1 MELTFRSI
9 TELSN
14 ALARKECTAD
24 ELFEAHLDRVRAVD
38 PKLRSFITVTEDA
51 GRAMAHERDAERSRG
66 KHTGILDGIPASIK
80 DVICTKGIKTT
91 AASHMLEEY
100 IPPYDATVVARL
112 KDAGMTLVGKTNC
125 DSFAHGSSTEYSD
138 FFPSKNPWD
147 TERVPGGS
155 SGGAAASVASGECVY
170 AIGTDTGGSIRHPA
184 AFCGVVG
191 LKPTYGS
198 VSRYGLIAMTSS
210 TDCPGVIARSVLDT
224 SIVFNAIAGP
234 DGRDANAVSHA
245 PTIDLKKLIAAEN
258 LKGVKLG
265 IVKECQK
272 FSLNS
277 GVRDALD
284 VAYKKL
290 EALGAE
296 LVEISLPLLEKA
308 VAVYYV
314 ITPAE
319 VSSNLGRY
327 DGIRFGHSEE
337 GATFAEAISKARSR
351 SFGPEVMRRIL
362 VGTYVL
368 SAGYVDAYY
377 KQAARVRTKLR
388 DEFASALQ
396 DVDAIIT
403 PTTPNLPFRFGA
415 NSKDPLAMYLEDIF
429 LAGVSL
435 AGLPAVSVPCG
446 FAKPEDGDAELPVG
460 LQIIGP
466 AYGEEKIMQ
475 FAHAYENA
483 TDWHTKHPAL

>member
-1 MELTFRSI
+1 MSSNFRSI
-9 TELSN
+9 TELSEGI
-14 ALARKECTAD
+14 ARKEFTVS
-24 ELFEAHLDRVRAVD
+24 ELFEAHLDRVRLVD
-38 PKLRSFITVTEDA
+38 PNLSSFITVTDDA
-51 GRAMAHERDAERSRG
+51 GRDMAHARDAERARG
-66 KHTGILDGIPASIK
+66 KDAGVLDGIPASIK

-91 AASHMLEEY
+91 AASHMLEDY
-100 IPPYDATVVARL
+100 IPSYDATVVARL

-125 DSFAHGSSTEYSD
+125 DSFAHGSSPEYSD

-147 TERVPGGS
+147 MERVPGGS

-170 AIGTDTGGSIRHPA
+170 AIGTDTGGSVRHPA

-224 SIVFNAIAGP
+224 SIVFNAIVGP

-245 PTIDLKKLIAAEN
+245 PTIDLKKLATIEK

-265 IVKECQK
+265 VVKEFQK
-272 FSLNS
+272 FSLNA
-277 GVRDALD
+277 GVRSALD
-284 VAYKKL
+284 AAYKKL
-290 EALGAE
+290 EELGAE

-319 VSSNLGRY
+319 VSSNLARY
-327 DGIRFGHSEE
+327 DGVRFGYAEE
-337 GATFAEAISKARSR
+337 GTTFAEAISKARSR

-362 VGTYVL
+362 IGTYVL

-377 KQAARVRTKLR
+377 KQAARVRTRLR
-388 DEFASALQ
+388 DDFASALQ
-396 DVDAIIT
+396 RVDAIVT
-403 PTTPNLPFRFGA
+403 PTSPNLPFRFGA
-415 NSKDPLAMYLEDIF
+415 NTKDPLAMYLEDIF
-429 LAGVSL
+429 LVGASL

-446 FAKPEDGDAELPVG
+446 FAKPDDGTKDLPVG

-466 AYGEEKIMQ
+466 AYGEEK
-475 FAHAYENA
+475 FRELGHG
-483 TDWHTKHPAL
+483 

>member
-1 MELTFRSI
+1 MDIIFRSI
-9 TELSN
+9 TELSK
-14 ALARKECTAD
+14 ALARKEFTAS
-24 ELFEAHLDRVRAVD
+24 ELLEAHLDRVRAVD
-38 PKLRSFITVTEDA
+38 PKLKAFITVTDDA

-66 KHTGILDGIPASIK
+66 KDAGELDGIPASIK
-80 DVICTKGIKTT
+80 DVICTEGIKTT
-91 AASHMLEEY
+91 AASHMLEDY
-100 IPPYDATVVARL
+100 IPPYDATVTARL
-112 KDAGMTLVGKTNC
+112 KAVGMTLVGKTNC
-125 DSFAHGSSTEYSD
+125 DSFAHGASTEYSD
-138 FFPSKNPWD
+138 FFPTKNPWD

-170 AIGTDTGGSIRHPA
+170 ALGTDTGGSIRHPA

-210 TDCPGVIARSVLDT
+210 TDCPGVIARSVMDA

-234 DGRDANAVSHA
+234 DGRDANAVAKASM
-245 PTIDLKKLIAAEN
+245 IDTKQLEAAEN

-265 IVKECQK
+265 IVKEFQK
-272 FSLNS
+272 FALNA
-277 GVRDALD
+277 GVRTSLDA
-284 VAYKKL
+284 AYKKL
-290 EALGAE
+290 EELGAE
-296 LVEISLPLLEKA
+296 LVEISMPLLEKA
-308 VAVYYV
+308 VSVYYV

-351 SFGPEVMRRIL
+351 SFGPEVTRRIL
-362 VGTYVL
+362 IGTYVL

-396 DVDAIIT
+396 RVDAIIT
-403 PTTPNLPFRFGA
+403 PTTPNVAFRFGA
-415 NSKDPLAMYLEDIF
+415 NTKDPLAMYLEDIF

-446 FAKPEDGDAELPVG
+446 FAKPDDGEVDLPVG

-483 TDWHTKHPAL
+483 TDWHTQHPSL

>member
-1 MELTFRSI
+1 MELTFQSI
-9 TELSN
+9 TELSKG
-14 ALARKECTAD
+14 LARKEFTAS
-24 ELFEAHLDRVRAVD
+24 ELFEAYLERVRAVD
-38 PKLRSFITVTEDA
+38 PTIQSFITVTDDV
-51 GRAMAHERDAERSRG
+51 GRAMAHERDAERARG
-66 KHTGILDGIPASIK
+66 KDIGLLDGIPASIK

-100 IPPYDATVVARL
+100 LPPYDATVTARL
-112 KDAGMTLVGKTNC
+112 KSAGMTLVGKTNC

-138 FFPSKNPWD
+138 FFPTKNPWD

-170 AIGTDTGGSIRHPA
+170 AIATDTGGSIRHPA

-210 TDCPGVIARSVLDT
+210 TDCPGVIARSVLDA
-224 SIVFNAIAGP
+224 SLVFNAIAGP
-234 DGRDANAVSHA
+234 DGRDANTVVKA
-245 PTIDLKKLIAAEN
+245 PTIDLKKLAATEG

-265 IVKECQK
+265 IVKEFQK
-272 FSLNS
+272 LALHP
-277 GVRDALD
+277 GVRDAQE

-296 LVEISLPLLEKA
+296 IVEISLPLLEKA
-308 VAVYYV
+308 VSVYYV

-319 VSSNLGRY
+319 VSSNLARY
-327 DGIRFGHSEE
+327 DGIRFGHAEE

-351 SFGPEVMRRIL
+351 SFGPEVTRRIL
-362 VGTYVL
+362 IGTYVL

-388 DEFASALQ
+388 DEFSSALHR
-396 DVDAIIT
+396 VDAIIT
-403 PTTPNLPFRFGA
+403 PTAPHPAFRFGA
-415 NSKDPLAMYLEDIF
+415 NTKDPIAMYLEDIF
-429 LAGVSL
+429 VSGVSL

-446 FAKPEDGDAELPVG
+446 FVKPDDGESELPLG
-460 LQIIGP
+460 IQIIGAP
-466 AYGEEKIMQ
+466 YKEEQIMQ
-475 FAHAYENA
+475 VAHAYEQS
-483 TDWHTKHPAL
+483 TEWHTMHPKI